1 MINLQFSRLSVN
13 QDICALSGYPAI
25 IRLLDIRSLSGQFAD
40 YKSGQYSG
48 SLSGQVGHWGGSQG
62 GPTVVHEAGHA
73 GHAGHAGR
81 SRSRRTRC
89 TPTSRCSLYSPTP
102 MYTPYRSPEK
112 GKLQNKNT
120 PTVRTPLECLN
131 HTLERYMGN
140 HTMLSVRCYLRFLVT
155 RTIFC
160 IFIIREPQTGHLAV

>member
-25 IRLLDIRSLSGQFAD
+25 IRLLDIRSLSGIFTA
-40 YKSGQYSG
+40 YKSGQYSS
-48 SLSGQVGHWGGSQG
+48 SLSGQVGHWGWSQG
-62 GPTVVHEAGHA
+62 GPTVVEAGHA
-73 GHAGHAGR
+73 ER

-89 TPTSRCSLYSPTP
+89 TPTSRCSVYSPTP
-102 MYTPYRSPEK
+102 MHTPYRSPEK

-131 HTLERYMGN
+131 HPLERYMGN

-155 RTIFC
+155 RTMF
-160 IFIIREPQTGHLAV
+160 